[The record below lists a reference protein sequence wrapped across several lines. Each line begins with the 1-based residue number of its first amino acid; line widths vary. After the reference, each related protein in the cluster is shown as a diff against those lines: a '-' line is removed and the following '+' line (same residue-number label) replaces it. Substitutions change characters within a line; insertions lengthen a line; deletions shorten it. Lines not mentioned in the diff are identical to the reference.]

1 MPRDLGLFEE
11 KPVVVSIGRFGPYVL
26 HDKKF
31 VSIPKDLDPYTIP
44 SEKAIE
50 LIEAKRIADAN
61 RLIKA
66 FPENADIQILN
77 GRFGPYIKA
86 GKKNV
91 KIPKDRE
98 PASLTLEECVT
109 LAANAPEKRGRFGR
123 RREETPAVPKAA
135 TGPAKKKAA
144 AVEAVVVKKAAPAK
158 KAAPVKKVA
167 PAKSVVKKAAV
178 KKAKPTKKKK

>member
-1 MPRDLGLFEE
+1 LFEE

-31 VSIPKDLDPYTIP
+31 VSIPKDHDPYTIT

-50 LIEAKRIADAN
+50 LIQAKRIADAN
-61 RLIKA
+61 RTIKL
-66 FPENADIQILN
+66 FDENPDIQILN

-98 PASLTLEECVT
+98 PASLTLEDCVT

-123 RREETPAVPKAA
+123 KKEEPPTPAAKAPKAKKEA
-135 TGPAKKKAA
+135 VAAAEAPVMKKAT
-144 AVEAVVVKKAAPAK
+144 AVKKATPTKKAAPAK
-158 KAAPVKKVA
+158 KVAA
-167 PAKSVVKKAAV
+167 
-178 KKAKPTKKKK
+178 KKKKK